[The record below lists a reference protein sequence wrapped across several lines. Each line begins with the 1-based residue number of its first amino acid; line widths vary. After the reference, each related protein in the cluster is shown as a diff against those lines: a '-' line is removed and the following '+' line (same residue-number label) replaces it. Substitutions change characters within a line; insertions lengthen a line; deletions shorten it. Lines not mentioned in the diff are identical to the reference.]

1 MADPALTVA
10 DLEAPKS
17 TDRLEFSE
25 AHTESTKENGTAS
38 YLHSILK
45 KSKMTDTKK
54 VVFTDPDK
62 NMIHEISMTKPV
74 MTDSYENSKN
84 SLSEGLPTIE
94 SQNTESLRTLSM
106 LNSEGLLKSLSSQVQ
121 SAGDLRWKSN
131 TISSKHSGKKHYGQS
146 ACEIFRQRLNSH
158 YIKSIE
164 RNFTVADLNLKK
176 PEIPIHMVYTLDH
189 VLLVRNYNKN

>member
-25 AHTESTKENGTAS
+25 AHTESTKDNGTTS

-62 NMIHEISMTKPV
+62 NMIHEISMTKPG
-74 MTDSYENSKN
+74 TTECSEDSKN

-106 LNSEGLLKSLSSQVQ
+106 LNSEGLLKSLGSQVQ
-121 SAGDLRWKSN
+121 SASDLRWKSN
-131 TISSKHSGKKHYGQS
+131 TISSKHSAKKHYGQS
-146 ACEIFRQRLNSH
+146 ACEIFRQRLNGH

-164 RNFTVADLNLKK
+164 RNFTSADINLKK
-176 PEIPIHMVYTLDH
+176 PDIPIHLVYTSDH
-189 VLLVRNYNKN
+189 VMLVRNYKAN